1 MRQIKASEI
10 KPGMTIRWETGGITH
25 ECVVEAV
32 TPSLASGAVDV
43 DAVGDGYMRIERAT
57 LITVLSEPKSVQ
69 PEEPTEFGA
78 KVRVRDGRFV
88 RLDDYAAGVVP
99 WSEKGTG
106 AWWSW
111 DDLCEMGLVQVVPDQ
126 GWTALDDTP
135 EMPERVEKWP
145 EDDSALRKYKW
156 VDRDADTWTWA
167 EAQAKWECRN
177 QRGECYMARSRP
189 SSWFGPWTRV
199 TDA

>member
-1 MRQIKASEI
+1 MTRTIKAREI
-10 KPGMTIRWETGGITH
+10 KEGMTVQLQVGVDFVREHRDWVTFFRDDGRSVGLDGD
-25 ECVVEAV
+25 VEV
-32 TPSLASGAVDV
+32 
-43 DAVGDGYMRIERAT
+43 E
-57 LITVLSEPKSVQ
+57 VLSEPQ
-69 PEEPTEFGA
+69 LEEPTKFGA
-78 KVRVRDGRFV
+78 RVVVAGRRFLRSPVVMGDSAPWLEENGGIWRD
-88 RLDDYAAGVVP
+88 
-99 WSEKGTG
+99 
-106 AWWSW
+106 W

-135 EMPERVEKWP
+135 EVPERVEKWP

-156 VDRDADTWTWA
+156 VDRDADTWTWT